1 MDSNKFA
8 FLFVAMAFML
18 LAATAPTVT
27 ASRNDIMPFSII
39 ANANPNAC
47 LPYGAICKIYTECC
61 TGRCSPISTSPGY
74 SHCD

>member
-8 FLFVAMAFML
+8 FLFVAMAVML

-47 LPYGAICKIYTECC
+47 LPYGAVCKIYTDCC
-61 TGRCSPISTSPGY
+61 TGRCAPIPYVPGKY
-74 SHCD
+74 WCE